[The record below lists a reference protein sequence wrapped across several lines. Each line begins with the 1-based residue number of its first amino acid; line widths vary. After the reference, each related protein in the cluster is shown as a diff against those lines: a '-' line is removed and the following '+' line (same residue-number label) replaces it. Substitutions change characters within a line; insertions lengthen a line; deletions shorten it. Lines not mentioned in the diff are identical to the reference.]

1 MRSVRRHPEFDID
14 EVVEAR
20 HPTSFAS
27 DRKAHYRS
35 SLPFEQRAQRRRG
48 KPSGSAIGAAL
59 SNSCSALDQLL
70 DILAHQGI
78 RITPVAGAGR
88 INWSVN
94 RSIG

>member
-1 MRSVRRHPEFDID
+1 L
-14 EVVEAR
+14 
-20 HPTSFAS
+20 
-27 DRKAHYRS
+27 S
-35 SLPFEQRAQRRRG
+35 SG
-48 KPSGSAIGAAL
+48 PSGAAENQGGSAIGAAL